1 MTTLNNT
8 RVNWNLEIHGI
19 PEEEDE
25 DVGQIFLQVATKI
38 DADVREEDIDICH
51 RLNKKEGKPRPI
63 IVKFNNY
70 DAKYELYSKRLR
82 LRKLD
87 FMDSL
92 GTERVSV
99 NENLTSRRS
108 LLFSKVRKKGE
119 RQWQLDH
126 PDKWRKNFLENVSYR
141 AISSH

>member
-1 MTTLNNT
+1 LNSSS
-8 RVNWNLEIHGI
+8 RKFNLEIHGI

-25 DVGQIFLQVATKI
+25 DVGQIILQVATKI
-38 DADVREEDIDICH
+38 DPDVREEDIDFCH

-82 LRKLD
+82 LRKID

-92 GTERVSV
+92 GTERVFV
-99 NENLTSRRS
+99 YENFTSRCS

-119 RQWQLDH
+119 RQ
-126 PDKWRKNFLENVSYR
+126 
-141 AISSH
+141 